1 MVFIF
6 GQTIHRFSLTRK
18 ISEGGKEIHGVVTVS
33 QCLFCGTS
41 VHILHKACSE
51 IPRRM
56 TSKFARETITT
67 WPLATR
73 ITKKKQKNKKPLN
86 NASTLKHTLKHFSDK
101 FKFQTLCARSFIYTS
116 FKKLIDLKQI
126 VPNSE
131 ALTHQLLYKQ
141 NNRSTCADSLWT
153 NIHWCAKVCVRKL
166 TSIKLWLMRADSR
179 SIMRQWV
186 NKCCVTRAH

>member
-56 TSKFARETITT
+56 TSKGKLLQLDL
-67 WPLATR
+67 WPQGS
-73 ITKKKQKNKKPLN
+73 QKNKKTLN

-101 FKFQTLCARSFIYTS
+101 LKFQTLLNVLAHLFTLHLKSWSIW
-116 FKKLIDLKQI
+116 LKQI

-131 ALTHQLLYKQ
+131 ALMHQLLYKQ
-141 NNRSTCADSLWT
+141 NNRSTCADSLCT

-166 TSIKLWLMRADSR
+166 T
-179 SIMRQWV
+179 
-186 NKCCVTRAH
+186 

>member
-56 TSKFARETITT
+56 ISKFARETITT

-73 ITKKKQKNKKPLN
+73 ITKKQKNKKPLN

-101 FKFQTLCARSFIYTS
+101 LKFQTLLNVLAHLFTLHLKSWSIW
-116 FKKLIDLKQI
+116 LKQI

-131 ALTHQLLYKQ
+131 ALMHQLLYKQ
-141 NNRSTCADSLWT
+141 NNRSTCADSLCT

-166 TSIKLWLMRADSR
+166 T
-179 SIMRQWV
+179 
-186 NKCCVTRAH
+186 